1 MTSKGRQIRSL
12 VGLDLSFLFVL
23 VAGCAHSAGAPATSA
38 KPSLNAGAAARS
50 VVLCQTTETDLR
62 RLFGKPTRDG
72 ILHKAHIMS
81 WILRPA
87 SPAGYLAVLLDE
99 RGVVVDLYWDIPTEV
114 PWVPTDQCGAR
125 PPGG

>member
-1 MTSKGRQIRSL
+1 MIANGRQRRSL
-12 VGLDLSFLFVL
+12 LGLSPSLAFLL
-23 VAGCAHSAGAPATSA
+23 LAGCAHSAGTPATSA
-38 KPSLNAGAAARS
+38 KPSLDASIAARS
-50 VVLCQTTETDLR
+50 VVLCQTTEGELR
-62 RLFGKPTRDG
+62 RLLGKPTRDG

-81 WILRPA
+81 WILRPD

-114 PWVPTDQCGAR
+114 PWVPTDQCGLR